1 MNLINQLFDREKTEP
16 INNDWKNSYG
26 VKTKKLEY
34 PDCSIHEL
42 LYQTVESYPDLDA
55 FTYFG
60 KSASYSEF
68 YQRIE
73 AIAKGLKTI
82 GVQKGDRV
90 TICMPNTPEAIIMIY
105 AVNMIGAIANMVHPL
120 SSVNEIEFYIEVA
133 ESKFVFCI
141 DLLFERMLQAVK
153 KQNVEKIIMVGISD
167 SMSLVIKAA
176 YETREFLKKIKKEKK
191 ELTYDEKKIIMWD
204 DLILKGHKYEGEYKV
219 SGKSDSE
226 AVVIFSGGTTG
237 RPKGV
242 RLSNGNFNAEALQAI
257 ARVESARPGKSALA
271 ILPNFHAFGLA
282 VNIHTI
288 FIAGAKCILIPKFEP
303 TELSKLIKKNKPS
316 FLIGVPTMFEALS
329 DSKETSKTYLKSVTD
344 VICGGDILKPE
355 LRSKANRYLKDHGSS
370 AQLRVGYGLSE
381 TTGACVLT
389 PSYYYK
395 EGAIGQPFPDMN
407 IKIVKPGTQKEV
419 KTNRSGEICVSGPT
433 VMMGYLNEPEENKVT
448 LQTHSD
454 GKIWLHT
461 GDLGFANREGII
473 FFESRLKRMIITSGY
488 NVYPSYLEAI
498 ISSHP
503 AVYTSVVVGIPHP
516 YKKQVA
522 VANIVLKENY
532 EPSDE
537 LTEDIRKYC
546 GKSVAKYSMPAH
558 YEYIKTVP
566 KTLIGK
572 VNYKKLEEE
581 CTNKY
586 AKDQK

>member
-1 MNLINQLFDREKTEP
+1 MNLIKQLFHKEEIETP
-16 INNDWKNSYG
+16 CDWKKSYG
-26 VKTKKLEY
+26 IKTKKLDY
-34 PDCSIHEL
+34 PNCSIHEL
-42 LYQTVESYPDLDA
+42 LKVTVDNYPDLDA
-55 FTYFG
+55 YTYFG

-68 YQRIE
+68 YNKIE
-73 AIAKGLKTI
+73 SVAKGLKAI
-82 GVQKGDRV
+82 GVEKGDRI

-105 AVNMIGAIANMVHPL
+105 AVNMVGGIANMVHPL
-120 SSVNEIEFYIEVA
+120 SSVNEIEFYIEVS
-133 ESKFVFCI
+133 ESKYVFCI
-141 DLLFERMLQAVK
+141 DLLFERMLQAVE
-153 KQNVEKIIMVGISD
+153 KQDIKKIIMVGISD
-167 SMSLVIKAA
+167 SMSLVIKTA
-176 YETREFLKKIKKEKK
+176 YETREYIKALRKEKK
-191 ELTYDEKKIIMWD
+191 ALKYDESKIIMWD
-204 DLILKGHKYEGEYKV
+204 DLIMLGQDFKEEYHVKGKAE
-219 SGKSDSE
+219 DE
-226 AVVIFSGGTTG
+226 AVIIFSGGTTG

-257 ARVESARPGKSALA
+257 ARVESAKPGKSALT

-282 VNIHTI
+282 VNIHSI
-288 FIAGAKCILIPKFEP
+288 FIAGAKCILVPKFEP
-303 TELSKLIKKNKPS
+303 KELSRLIRKNKPS
-316 FLIGVPTMFEALS
+316 FLIGVPTMFEALAE
-329 DSKETSKTYLKSVTD
+329 SKELSKTYLKSVTD
-344 VICGGDILKPE
+344 VICGGDTLKPE
-355 LRSKANRYLKDHGSS
+355 LRNRANQYLREHGSKA
-370 AQLRVGYGLSE
+370 QIRVGYGLSE
-381 TTGACVLT
+381 TTGACILT

-395 EGAIGQPFPDMN
+395 EGAIGQPLPDMDV
-407 IKIVKPGTQKEV
+407 KIVKPGTHKEV

-433 VMMGYLNEPEENKVT
+433 VMMGYLNEPEENAIT
-448 LQTHSD
+448 LQTHPD
-454 GKIWLHT
+454 GKTWLHT
-461 GDLGFANREGII
+461 GDLGFMNREGIV

-537 LTEDIRKYC
+537 LTDDIIKYC
-546 GKSVAKYSMPAH
+546 SKSVAKYSMPAH
-558 YEYIKTVP
+558 YQYIKTIP